1 MMNDENIIIDLGVWN
16 LPKSWDDVTL
26 AKFSNLQRIKG
37 EGEAQIYDLL
47 QALCDKTRDEVMQL
61 PIEFVEK
68 MLNRMDFIYTTP
80 SIAAPTNKIE
90 IDGETY
96 MVNYLEKLKAG
107 EYISF
112 DTVIKSD
119 QYNYAAML
127 AILCRKPD
135 EIYDSKFE
143 AEKFEDREKMFGN
156 QPITKILPIIN
167 FFLNLYMV
175 SEMPSHLYSQ
185 VEEAINLTRQD
196 IENSPNLGRSRKF
209 FLKWRMKKLQ
219 KLLKSSR
226 NT

>member
-1 MMNDENIIIDLGVWN
+1 MNDEKIIIDLGVWN

-80 SIAAPTNKIE
+80 EVAAPTNKIE

-175 SEMPSHLYSQ
+175 SEVPSHLYSQ

-196 IENSPNLGRSRKF
+196 IENSPNLGPFRKF
-209 FLKWRMKKLQ
+209 FLKWRVKKLQ

>member
-1 MMNDENIIIDLGVWN
+1 MNDENIIIDLGVWN

-47 QALCDKTRDEVMQL
+47 QALCDKTKDEVMQL

-80 SIAAPTNKIE
+80 EIAAPTNKIE

-96 MVNYLEKLKAG
+96 QVNYLEKLKAG

-167 FFLNLYMV
+167 FFLNLYTV
-175 SEMPSHLYSQ
+175 SEMPSHLYTQ
-185 VEEAINLTRQD
+185 VEEAINLIQRD

-209 FLKWRMKKLQ
+209 FLKWRVKKLQ

>member
-1 MMNDENIIIDLGVWN
+1 MNDENIIIDLGVWN

-47 QALCDKTRDEVMQL
+47 QALCDKTKDEVMQL

-80 SIAAPTNKIE
+80 EIAAPTNKIE
-90 IDGETY
+90 IDGQVY
-96 MVNYLEKLKAG
+96 QVNYLEKLKAG

-209 FLKWRMKKLQ
+209 FLKWRVKKLQ

>member
-47 QALCDKTRDEVMQL
+47 QALCDKTKDEVMQL

-80 SIAAPTNKIE
+80 EIAAPTNKIE
-90 IDGETY
+90 IDGQVY
-96 MVNYLEKLKAG
+96 QVNYLEKLKAG

-196 IENSPNLGRSRKF
+196 IENSPNLGHSRKF

>member
-1 MMNDENIIIDLGVWN
+1 MNDEKIIIDLGVWN

-80 SIAAPTNKIE
+80 EVAAPTNKIE

-96 MVNYLEKLKAG
+96 QVNYLEKLKAG

-196 IENSPNLGRSRKF
+196 IENSPNLGPSRKF
-209 FLKWRMKKLQ
+209 FLKWRVKKLQ

>member
-47 QALCDKTRDEVMQL
+47 QALCDKTKDEVMQL

-135 EIYDSKFE
+135 EPYDSKFE

-185 VEEAINLTRQD
+185 VEEAINLTQQD

-226 NT
+226 NI

>member
-47 QALCDKTRDEVMQL
+47 QALCDKTKDEVMQL

-185 VEEAINLTRQD
+185 VEEAINLIQQD

>member
-1 MMNDENIIIDLGVWN
+1 MMNDEKIIIDLGVWN

-47 QALCDKTRDEVMQL
+47 QALCDKTKDEVMQL

-80 SIAAPTNKIE
+80 EVAAPTNKIE

-96 MVNYLEKLKAG
+96 QVNYLEKLKAG

-175 SEMPSHLYSQ
+175 SELPSHLYSQ

>member
-1 MMNDENIIIDLGVWN
+1 MNDENIIIDLGVWN

-47 QALCDKTRDEVMQL
+47 QALCDKSRDEVMQL

-80 SIAAPTNKIE
+80 EVAAPTNKIE

>member
-1 MMNDENIIIDLGVWN
+1 MNDENIIIDLGVWN

-47 QALCDKTRDEVMQL
+47 QALCDKTKDEVMQL

-80 SIAAPTNKIE
+80 KIAAPTNKIE
-90 IDGETY
+90 IDGQVY
-96 MVNYLEKLKAG
+96 QVNYLEKLKAG

-175 SEMPSHLYSQ
+175 SKMPSHLYSQ

>member
-1 MMNDENIIIDLGVWN
+1 MMNDEKIIIDLGVWN

-80 SIAAPTNKIE
+80 EIAAPTNKIE

-127 AILCRKPD
+127 AILCRKEG

-156 QPITKILPIIN
+156 QPITKILPLIN

-175 SEMPSHLYSQ
+175 LEMPSHLYSQ
-185 VEEAINLTRQD
+185 VEEAINLTQQD
-196 IENSPNLGRSRKF
+196 IENSPNLGVFKKYC
-209 FLKWRMKKLQ
+209 LKWRVKKLQ

>member
-1 MMNDENIIIDLGVWN
+1 MNDEKIIIDLGVWN

-80 SIAAPTNKIE
+80 EIAAPTNKIE

-135 EIYDSKFE
+135 EPYDSKFE

-156 QPITKILPIIN
+156 QPITKILPLIN
-167 FFLNLYMV
+167 FFLNLYTV
-175 SEMPSHLYSQ
+175 LEMPSHLYSQ

-196 IENSPNLGRSRKF
+196 IENSPNLGVFRKYF
-209 FLKWRMKKLQ
+209 MKWRVKKLQ

>member
-1 MMNDENIIIDLGVWN
+1 MNDEKIIIDLGVWN

-47 QALCDKTRDEVMQL
+47 QALCDKTKDEVMQL

-80 SIAAPTNKIE
+80 EIAAPTNKIE

-209 FLKWRMKKLQ
+209 FLKWRVKKLQ

>member
-1 MMNDENIIIDLGVWN
+1 MNDENIIIDLGVWN

>member
-1 MMNDENIIIDLGVWN
+1 MNDEKIIIDLGVWN

-47 QALCDKTRDEVMQL
+47 QALCDKTKDEVMQL

-80 SIAAPTNKIE
+80 EIAAPTNKIE

-185 VEEAINLTRQD
+185 VEEAINLIQRD
-196 IENSPNLGRSRKF
+196 IENSPNLGHSRKF

>member
-1 MMNDENIIIDLGVWN
+1 MNDEKIIIDLGVWN

-47 QALCDKTRDEVMQL
+47 QALCDKSRDEVMQL

-80 SIAAPTNKIE
+80 EVAAPTNKIE

-209 FLKWRMKKLQ
+209 FLKWRVKKLQ
-219 KLLKSSR
+219 KLLKSSK

>member
-1 MMNDENIIIDLGVWN
+1 MNDEKIIIDLGVWN

-47 QALCDKTRDEVMQL
+47 QALCDKTKDEVMQL

-80 SIAAPTNKIE
+80 EVAAPTNKIE

-175 SEMPSHLYSQ
+175 SEVPSHLYSQ

-196 IENSPNLGRSRKF
+196 IENSPNLGPFRKF
-209 FLKWRMKKLQ
+209 FLKWRVKKLQ

>member
-1 MMNDENIIIDLGVWN
+1 MNDEKIIIDLGVWN

-47 QALCDKTRDEVMQL
+47 QALCDKTKDEVMQL

-80 SIAAPTNKIE
+80 EVAAPTNKIE

-96 MVNYLEKLKAG
+96 QVNYLEKLKAG

-209 FLKWRMKKLQ
+209 FLKWRVKKLQ

>member
-1 MMNDENIIIDLGVWN
+1 MNDENIIIDLGVWN

-47 QALCDKTRDEVMQL
+47 QALCDKTKDEVMQL

-80 SIAAPTNKIE
+80 KIAAPTNKIE
-90 IDGETY
+90 IDGQVY
-96 MVNYLEKLKAG
+96 QVNYLEKLKAG

>member
-175 SEMPSHLYSQ
+175 SEMPSHLYTQ

-196 IENSPNLGRSRKF
+196 IENSPNLGVSRKF

>member
-1 MMNDENIIIDLGVWN
+1 MNDEKIIIDLGVWN

-80 SIAAPTNKIE
+80 EIAAPTNKIE

-96 MVNYLEKLKAG
+96 QVNYLEKLKAG

-209 FLKWRMKKLQ
+209 FLKWRVKKLQ

>member
-1 MMNDENIIIDLGVWN
+1 MMNDEKIIIDLGVWN

-47 QALCDKTRDEVMQL
+47 QALCDKSRDEVMQL

-80 SIAAPTNKIE
+80 EVAAPTNKIE

-209 FLKWRMKKLQ
+209 FLKWRVKKLQ
-219 KLLKSSR
+219 KLLKSSK

>member
-1 MMNDENIIIDLGVWN
+1 MNDEKIIIDLGVWN

-47 QALCDKTRDEVMQL
+47 QALCDKTKDEVMQL

-80 SIAAPTNKIE
+80 EIEAPTNKIE

-96 MVNYLEKLKAG
+96 QVNYLEKLKAG

-196 IENSPNLGRSRKF
+196 IENSPNLGHSRKF
-209 FLKWRMKKLQ
+209 FLKWRVKKLQ
-219 KLLKSSR
+219 KLLKSSK

>member
-1 MMNDENIIIDLGVWN
+1 MNDEKIIIDLGVWN

-47 QALCDKTRDEVMQL
+47 QALCDKSRDEVMQL

-80 SIAAPTNKIE
+80 EVAAPTNKIE

-175 SEMPSHLYSQ
+175 SEMPSRLYSQ

-196 IENSPNLGRSRKF
+196 IENSPNLGHSRKF
-209 FLKWRMKKLQ
+209 FLKWRVKKLQ

>member
-1 MMNDENIIIDLGVWN
+1 MNDEKIIIDLGVWN

-26 AKFSNLQRIKG
+26 AQFSNLQRIKG

-47 QALCDKTRDEVMQL
+47 QALCDKTKDEVMQL

-80 SIAAPTNKIE
+80 EIAAPTNKIE

-96 MVNYLEKLKAG
+96 QVNYLEKLKAG

-209 FLKWRMKKLQ
+209 FLKWRVKKLQ